1 MIKKFL
7 VKAKVATDKVKE
19 TVKTVVVALTVAYI
33 TSPIPVYAG
42 DASYLSPLNKL
53 KTVMFSIIAAAGII
67 VLGYGGLKFA
77 VSFQKMDQN
86 GEHQAIYT
94 MIAGGIMIGI
104 SAFVAALM

>member
-7 VKAKVATDKVKE
+7 VKVKE
-19 TVKTVVVALTVAYI
+19 TVKTVVVALTAAYI

-42 DASYLSPLNKL
+42 DTSYLNPLNKL
-53 KTVMFSIIAAAGII
+53 KTVMFSIIAAAGVL
-67 VLGYGGLKFA
+67 VLGYGGVKFA

-94 MIAGGIMIGI
+94 IIAGGIMLGI
-104 SAFVAALM
+104 SAFVAVLM